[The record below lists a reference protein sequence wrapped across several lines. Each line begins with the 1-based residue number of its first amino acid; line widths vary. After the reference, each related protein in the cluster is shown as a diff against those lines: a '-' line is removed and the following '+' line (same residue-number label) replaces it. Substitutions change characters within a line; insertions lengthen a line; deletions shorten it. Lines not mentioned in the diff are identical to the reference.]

1 MIDRTNSFA
10 AAEEL
15 LKRRS
20 TRKSLVEWARHKGFE
35 PAKHHELIISEI
47 ESFLAGDDEV
57 HAVCSAG
64 IGEKHLRL
72 GSVAIVVFGQQ
83 SNPQHL
89 SRDTL
94 G

>member
-35 PAKHHELIISEI
+35 PAEHHQLIISEI
-47 ESFLAGDDEV
+47 E
-57 HAVCSAG
+57 
-64 IGEKHLRL
+64 IIPR
-72 GSVAIVVFGQQ
+72 
-83 SNPQHL
+83 
-89 SRDTL
+89 R
-94 G
+94 

>member
-20 TRKSLVEWARHKGFE
+20 TRKSLVEWARYKGFE

-47 ESFLAGDDEV
+47 ESFLAGDEGAV
-57 HAVCSAG
+57 AVCSTG
-64 IGEKHLRL
+64 IGQEYLRV